1 MQDEVLFRRQES
13 IPIRSIG
20 CKVNF
25 FSGPEGSFG
34 LLAHPPDVV
43 VLDGE
48 EDKRMG
54 IHLDK
59 WLSRDFA
66 CSFGGLVVQ
75 DLTARGWW
83 RFNGFLRGRR
93 AGGIVS
99 NSSQS
104 SPRMKFV
111 ISRKAWYVTT
121 WSRVM
126 IDDDELM

>member
-13 IPIRSIG
+13 ILIRSIG

-59 WLSRDFA
+59 WLSSDFA

-83 RFNGFLRGRR
+83 RFNGFLRIRR
-93 AGGIVS
+93 AGSIVS
-99 NSSQS
+99 
-104 SPRMKFV
+104 KFIPV
-111 ISRKAWYVTT
+111 IATDEVGDLAEGLVR
-121 WSRVM
+121 
-126 IDDDELM
+126 DDVFKGHD